1 MVMALTWAQSTCLTD
16 EVYPFGHIRTQ
27 CGKKGAMVWGQ
38 EAPEQ
43 LTPGYNLVT
52 HTPPHPTSPPR
63 CLPPS
68 TPKSLGPR
76 SAPPQ
81 QHFSQAPPSRKR
93 EAPRRLAK
101 RAGEGARSVLRYP
114 SPQDRRTRQARALTF
129 REQEEPHVTYPALPS
144 LPRKLTYVV
153 RSLVRMAP
161 DHSLLYTLDPP
172 HHLSPQN
179 PGLLPGCRMN

>member
-1 MVMALTWAQSTCLTD
+1 MALTWAQSTCLTD

-52 HTPPHPTSPPR
+52 HTPHTPTSPPR

-93 EAPRRLAK
+93 EAPRRLAPRGLGK
-101 RAGEGARSVLRYP
+101 EPEVSSGIPVP
-114 SPQDRRTRQARALTF
+114 RT
-129 REQEEPHVTYPALPS
+129 EEPDKPGPSRSGNKKTPSTSQSTPQTHLCSQVQHV
-144 LPRKLTYVV
+144 
-153 RSLVRMAP
+153 SLVRMAP
-161 DHSLLYTLDPP
+161 DHSL
-172 HHLSPQN
+172 
-179 PGLLPGCRMN
+179 